1 MVAHASLELWRLAAE
16 EVIDAFDDFGVDVG
30 GQSWELRTEL
40 GIRAELV
47 VLGEHE
53 VRRLRDVDELRAVE
67 VFDGQS
73 DQHEP
78 REARLSRREPHHRPR
93 AEREAGAPELDAG
106 MASREPVHA
115 GPRVL
120 LLGAVAVVNAF
131 AVLDAAEVEAQ
142 HGEAGALQTPSGA
155 KHDVVVQGA
164 AAERMRVAHDRG
176 RAQRQ
181 LLAVRASRR
190 PVDRFEPTGRARDE
204 KLHRAAYCSARLSMW
219 NRVVILLR
227 ARLAARGAAETV
239 PIATLFLHASVA
251 AFLCGVVRDALSP
264 YTYAAFA
271 LTISSGLVALPLLGE
286 FGALLVH
293 DEADA
298 WVRALPI
305 SDLEQRLARALHV
318 LIATLTQSASSLV
331 VAAVFAPST
340 FTFVDRFELVAQGL
354 LLAATVA
361 ATLVWLQSLFSARAP
376 TLLVVLQTLLFG
388 SVIVGAVVGV
398 RFVTEF
404 GELSAPTSTF
414 VRAFPP
420 ALFAAPFEG
429 QAHIAGAVPWPIVG
443 WWVGALALGSL
454 LVLPSVGADAPRR
467 GRAWSSIVFA
477 PLRVL
482 TLRAW
487 VRRDERATFELVFEA
502 LAREREV
509 VMRSYP
515 LIGVPLAFLALGAR
529 GEEGPA
535 KEGLAALLLFTSATY
550 LPVLLAHVVVS
561 RSHRARWILDTAP
574 TPRAALQN
582 GAFKALVARFVVPLY
597 VLLAVLTI
605 VQGTLSSAALLVPIA
620 FLLAVAVMRA
630 TWDACVHDLPMSN
643 PPEAI
648 EAKLNWGNVLIGS
661 GVVLT
666 IVAVLAWRLVDRA
679 WLAAV
684 ICAALLALELAT
696 DRRWRR
702 AAV

>member
-1 MVAHASLELWRLAAE
+1 M
-16 EVIDAFDDFGVDVG
+16 
-30 GQSWELRTEL
+30 
-40 GIRAELV
+40 
-47 VLGEHE
+47 
-53 VRRLRDVDELRAVE
+53 
-67 VFDGQS
+67 
-73 DQHEP
+73 
-78 REARLSRREPHHRPR
+78 
-93 AEREAGAPELDAG
+93 
-106 MASREPVHA
+106 
-115 GPRVL
+115 
-120 LLGAVAVVNAF
+120 
-131 AVLDAAEVEAQ
+131 
-142 HGEAGALQTPSGA
+142 
-155 KHDVVVQGA
+155 
-164 AAERMRVAHDRG
+164 
-176 RAQRQ
+176 
-181 LLAVRASRR
+181 
-190 PVDRFEPTGRARDE
+190 
-204 KLHRAAYCSARLSMW
+204 
-219 NRVVILLR
+219 ILLR

-293 DEADA
+293 DEADS

-331 VAAVFAPST
+331 IAALFAPST
-340 FTFVDRFELVAQGL
+340 FTPLDRLELVAQGL

-361 ATLVWLQSLFSARAP
+361 AALVWLQSLFASRAT

-404 GELSAPTSTF
+404 GELTAPTSPL

-420 ALFAAPFEG
+420 ALFAAPFEVH
-429 QAHIAGAVPWPIVG
+429 ARAEDELPWPLVG
-443 WWVGALALGSL
+443 WLFGALALGSL

-467 GRAWSSIVFA
+467 SRSWSSIVLT

-482 TLRAW
+482 ALRSW

-597 VLLAVLTI
+597 ALLAVLTI
-605 VQGTLSSAALLVPIA
+605 VHGTLSSAALLVPVA

-630 TWDACVHDLPMSN
+630 TWDFCVHDLPLSN
-643 PPEAI
+643 PPETV

-666 IVAVLAWRLVDRA
+666 ILAVLAWRLVDRA

-702 AAV
+702 ADG